1 MILITLTRISLEN
14 IFLPK
19 FIPVSEINERFNKS
33 SRGYK
38 IIIRRKRKRSR
49 RLIRRLLSTT
59 TTTGTTPSS
68 TPTTSTTSRS
78 TSTSTTT
85 RSTSS
90 SPPEQNSLPRVKEF
104 TNLDQPKNLK
114 GGKVALRG
122 LAGAYAFINDITGAV
137 YIGSSINMAKRLVDH
152 AVDKDTNVRLQ
163 NAINKY
169 GLGNF
174 TFAVVEIFKVDT
186 DVSME
191 TEITKPVY

>member
-1 MILITLTRISLEN
+1 MFIYTMILITLTRISLEN

-38 IIIRRKRKRSR
+38 IIIRRTRKRSR

-59 TTTGTTPSS
+59 TTTGTTPSN
-68 TPTTSTTSRS
+68 TPTTSNTSRS

-90 SPPEQNSLPRVKEF
+90 SPPVQNSLPRVKEF
-104 TNLDQPKNLK
+104 TNLDQPKNFK
-114 GGKVALRG
+114 AAKVALRG
-122 LAGAYAFINDITGAV
+122 LAGAYAFLNNITGAV
-137 YIGSSINMAKRLVDH
+137 YIGSSINLAQRLIQHVVDNG
-152 AVDKDTNVRLQ
+152 TNPHLQ
-163 NAINKY
+163 NAITKY

-174 TFAVVEIFKVDT
+174 TFVLVEIFKVDP
-186 DVSME
+186 DVS
-191 TEITKPVY
+191 KRR